1 MDQIL
6 EGDDWSESG
15 ENMDEDGESEFFPNP
30 IGSCEAVNEL
40 LSNDMMRMSP
50 GDRISVA
57 EELHGVSCLAIEE
70 KDDEVTTERVT
81 KALYELDQILE
92 YKIPANQKG
101 AFLKAQSFEETR
113 GTYVND
119 VGFKMKFLRCKLFN
133 VEEAARLLVEYLELV
148 QELYGDVCLS
158 RPIRLEDV
166 QSSKEE
172 RAAFRA
178 GYIQLL
184 PFGDRAGRR
193 IAMITTDALDYSSL
207 IRVKIFLYLW
217 TVASNDVSTQQKGVI
232 LICWDG
238 RKDKALPRPNE
249 QQLIRKF
256 FRAIPVRICG
266 IHFCFPDTPFYRMAR
281 AIFTLTVGAVEHR
294 NRLRFHVGEETELKY
309 QVGTFGVPV
318 SQIPI
323 TETGNVKRG
332 SFQKWIGMRVISEE
346 MEAQEAAARRQK
358 RKELQFSRAQ
368 SQWPMSTQTKP
379 QMTDFM
385 AVDNKKKSHIVPT
398 PQFVEYPN
406 VNDVAFRKGVS
417 LMHHSG
423 NDYFHGLIQS
433 KVLEHEGESQTGKSR
448 ISWWVVDE
456 IRKRNGRFLSWDQR
470 GWWYVLEDESKIR
483 LRVAVSFR
491 EWKKHMK
498 AEKNRQTMILKR
510 KNTNKFRNLQHG
522 IVEGSCSSS
531 EDEFGED
538 HSNCSSFFGS

>member
-1 MDQIL
+1 
-6 EGDDWSESG
+6 
-15 ENMDEDGESEFFPNP
+15 
-30 IGSCEAVNEL
+30 
-40 LSNDMMRMSP
+40 
-50 GDRISVA
+50 
-57 EELHGVSCLAIEE
+57 
-70 KDDEVTTERVT
+70 
-81 KALYELDQILE
+81 
-92 YKIPANQKG
+92 
-101 AFLKAQSFEETR
+101 
-113 GTYVND
+113 
-119 VGFKMKFLRCKLFN
+119 
-133 VEEAARLLVEYLELV
+133 
-148 QELYGDVCLS
+148 
-158 RPIRLEDV
+158 
-166 QSSKEE
+166 
-172 RAAFRA
+172 
-178 GYIQLL
+178 
-184 PFGDRAGRR
+184 
-193 IAMITTDALDYSSL
+193 
-207 IRVKIFLYLW
+207 
-217 TVASNDVSTQQKGVI
+217 
-232 LICWDG
+232 
-238 RKDKALPRPNE
+238 
-249 QQLIRKF
+249 
-256 FRAIPVRICG
+256 
-266 IHFCFPDTPFYRMAR
+266 MAR